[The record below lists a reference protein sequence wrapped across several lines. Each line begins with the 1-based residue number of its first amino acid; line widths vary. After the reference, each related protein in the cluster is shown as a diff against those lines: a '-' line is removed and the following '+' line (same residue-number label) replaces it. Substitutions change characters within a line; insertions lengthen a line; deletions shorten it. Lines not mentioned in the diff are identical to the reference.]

1 MVGEAEY
8 ETLIGS
14 AHETSGFD
22 QFDPA
27 RDQLMVLLSLRLAA
41 AREPLI
47 NL

>member
-27 RDQLMVLLSLRLAA
+27 KDRLMVLLSLRLAPTH
-41 AREPLI
+41 ELLI
-47 NL
+47 N

>member
-1 MVGEAEY
+1 MGEARNE
-8 ETLIGS
+8 ELIGS
-14 AHETSGFD
+14 ARETSGFD